1 MGKHISGAEAPPAA
15 AGGEADD
22 RYLVPGLVR
31 GLQALQAFTPE
42 RRRMTLVEI
51 GAALGITRS
60 AAYRLVYTLDQLGFL
75 VHDPQTRTYALGPAV
90 LRLGY
95 GYIASRDLLEVAS
108 PHLEALRDRTQ
119 WSAHLGV
126 LEGRD
131 VVYLMRMPTRR
142 AVSSVVQV
150 GSRLPAHA
158 TGMGRVL
165 LAGLEDAAIEA
176 LYRDARLESYSG
188 RTPTTPPALLKQ
200 ARLDR
205 ASGTVTNVAGYEAG
219 VTSIAAPVR
228 DVSGRVVAAINIS
241 TVALLVTEAELRGP
255 LAQEVAASAATIS
268 RALGHAPTDAAP
280 RPRKAGG

>member
-1 MGKHISGAEAPPAA
+1 MS
-15 AGGEADD
+15 
-22 RYLVPGLVR
+22 
-31 GLQALQAFTPE
+31 AL
-42 RRRMTLVEI
+42 
-51 GAALGITRS
+51 
-60 AAYRLVYTLDQLGFL
+60 
-75 VHDPQTRTYALGPAV
+75 
-90 LRLGY
+90 
-95 GYIASRDLLEVAS
+95 
-108 PHLEALRDRTQ
+108 
-119 WSAHLGV
+119 
-126 LEGRD
+126 
-131 VVYLMRMPTRR
+131 TRR

-219 VTSIAAPVR
+219 VTSIAAPIR
-228 DVSGRVVAAINIS
+228 DVSGRAVAAINIS

-255 LAQEVAASAATIS
+255 LAQEVTASAAAMS
-268 RALGHAPTDAAP
+268 RALGHAPAEAEP